1 MMNITSNLFNTSKK
15 SNNTKRNKT
24 SFMNTASVEQV
35 DNSAWEPE
43 TSGLIVN
50 PKVMEVWLNNILAE
64 AQELGLKTAY
74 MKPDKTKP
82 ISQFGIDRQTLAKHG
97 LNMEQTN
104 RIYRGLFV
112 YSVGFFEL
120 IKKSADRWKSKT
132 VMVATIWRVFAILL
146 EYCCKTDYD
155 ILVSELTNTYQDEI
169 SKLKKNL
176 EENQII
182 HMEKEQ
188 KIMDKCELLKM
199 TAEAQDKK
207 TSQYVKHIEKLNG
220 YIDDLRSRNEEEI
233 NIRKQFE
240 AKLNELHSV
249 GRDQDIKYYRALEE
263 IDDYTLK
270 YESINKDMKK
280 YEKESMELRKIKI
293 QHETQ
298 IVNLENKCK
307 ILKQESINTTRTM
320 NKQDKRIIQL
330 DQQNEKHKKEWATYE
345 KKLKEVTLNS
355 NINEMKV
362 DQLHSEVDDLKQK
375 LKKRDLDL
383 GTQAQEIEQIT
394 EKFKVAYKEK
404 QIFERQFRSIQ
415 DEESHY
421 TEKNK
426 QLQEELTEVME
437 K

>member
-1 MMNITSNLFNTSKK
+1 
-15 SNNTKRNKT
+15 
-24 SFMNTASVEQV
+24 
-35 DNSAWEPE
+35 
-43 TSGLIVN
+43 
-50 PKVMEVWLNNILAE
+50 
-64 AQELGLKTAY
+64 
-74 MKPDKTKP
+74 
-82 ISQFGIDRQTLAKHG
+82 
-97 LNMEQTN
+97 
-104 RIYRGLFV
+104 
-112 YSVGFFEL
+112 
-120 IKKSADRWKSKT
+120 
-132 VMVATIWRVFAILL
+132 MVATIWRVFAILL

-307 ILKQESINTTRTM
+307 ILKQESINTTRTV

-330 DQQNEKHKKEWATYE
+330 DQQNEKHKKE
-345 KKLKEVTLNS
+345 
-355 NINEMKV
+355 
-362 DQLHSEVDDLKQK
+362 
-375 LKKRDLDL
+375 
-383 GTQAQEIEQIT
+383 
-394 EKFKVAYKEK
+394 
-404 QIFERQFRSIQ
+404 
-415 DEESHY
+415 
-421 TEKNK
+421 
-426 QLQEELTEVME
+426 
-437 K
+437 

>member
-1 MMNITSNLFNTSKK
+1 
-15 SNNTKRNKT
+15 
-24 SFMNTASVEQV
+24 
-35 DNSAWEPE
+35 
-43 TSGLIVN
+43 
-50 PKVMEVWLNNILAE
+50 
-64 AQELGLKTAY
+64 
-74 MKPDKTKP
+74 
-82 ISQFGIDRQTLAKHG
+82 
-97 LNMEQTN
+97 
-104 RIYRGLFV
+104 
-112 YSVGFFEL
+112 
-120 IKKSADRWKSKT
+120 
-132 VMVATIWRVFAILL
+132 MVATIWRVFAILL

-330 DQQNEKHKKEWATYE
+330 DQQNEKHKKE
-345 KKLKEVTLNS
+345 
-355 NINEMKV
+355 
-362 DQLHSEVDDLKQK
+362 
-375 LKKRDLDL
+375 
-383 GTQAQEIEQIT
+383 
-394 EKFKVAYKEK
+394 
-404 QIFERQFRSIQ
+404 
-415 DEESHY
+415 
-421 TEKNK
+421 
-426 QLQEELTEVME
+426 
-437 K
+437 